1 MANPYF
7 RQVPNLD
14 YVNRNKDSSTL
25 SNYIRVKNLFKRAK
39 LREDIIANLAYFT
52 KYQIIGDDR
61 PDNVAQEVYN
71 DPQLDWIVLLAN
83 NILNI
88 QNEWPLPQR
97 TFDAYLLDKYDTY
110 EKLNSTHHYET
121 VEIKNSK
128 NSIILEGGL
137 ETPSTWKTNGNF
149 LQVSKTTI
157 GQIFAGSGGIPSK
170 TVTVTMNNGIKNL
183 TVGSEIQINNVSHP
197 DFNGR
202 FAVTSIF
209 AAVEDMVIKFTYD
222 LPSIPTVLSPSLNG
236 TEEILLTVEGNIGVG
251 NAYYYEYFDK
261 GLNSYV
267 TVPSSK
273 VVKEVTNYQYEENI
287 ENNKRNIYV
296 IKPEYLGVIF
306 NDMDDIMKYKK
317 GSTQYVSETLKKGEN
332 IRLYQ
337 N

>member
-7 RQVPNLD
+7 RQVPNFS

-25 SNYIRVKNLFKRAK
+25 SNYIVVKNLFKRAK
-39 LREDIIANLAYFT
+39 LRDDIVANLAYFT

-61 PDNVAQEVYN
+61 PDNVAQQVYK
-71 DPQLDWIVLLAN
+71 DPKLDWLVLLAN

-88 QNEWPLPQR
+88 QNEWPLPQT
-97 TFDAYLLDKYDTY
+97 TFHTFLLDKYDT
-110 EKLNSTHHYET
+110 EENLHSTHHYET
-121 VEIKNSK
+121 IEIKNSK
-128 NSIILEGGL
+128 NSIVLEGGL
-137 ETPSTWKTNGNF
+137 ETPSTWKTNGNY

-157 GQIFAGSGGIPSK
+157 AQIFAGSGGVPST
-170 TVTVTMNNGIKNL
+170 TVTVTVNNGIKNL
-183 TVGSEIQINNVSHP
+183 TVGSEVQITNVSNST
-197 DFNGR
+197 FNGR
-202 FAVTSIF
+202 FVVTSVF
-209 AAVEDMVIKFTYD
+209 SAVEDLVIKFTYEA
-222 LPSIPTVLSPSLNG
+222 PSIPTVLSPALNG
-236 TEEILLTVEGNIGVG
+236 TEEVLLTVEGNIGVG
-251 NAYYYEYFDK
+251 NAYYYEYYDK

-267 TVPSSK
+267 TVPAAK

-287 ENNKRNIYV
+287 ENNKRNIFV
-296 IKPEYLGVIF
+296 IKPEYLNVIF